1 MVGSIW
7 LSGITVALISSAQV
21 KSLWSAPCRGWRGQA
36 DRAGSR
42 YVCGGGGRL
51 PGRWPLSL
59 QPDRELGLKSL
70 QCWRLWWM
78 RYSGEIMMGEG
89 LELQNYPRN
98 VHTGAGLK
106 ALARG

>member
-1 MVGSIW
+1 
-7 LSGITVALISSAQV
+7 
-21 KSLWSAPCRGWRGQA
+21 
-36 DRAGSR
+36 
-42 YVCGGGGRL
+42 
-51 PGRWPLSL
+51 
-59 QPDRELGLKSL
+59 
-70 QCWRLWWM
+70 M